1 VQAKVFIPGV
11 TYYQF
16 ALIVEEEILLQDTF
30 SLDGERV
37 RLSTRRTFTP
47 AETAHRLEVGV
58 GGDFVQPITLDCRA
72 LSNDRLLVTA
82 TCTNDTYRPAYD
94 RLLDQIRFYWGLEA
108 REGPGEREVAEK
120 APATP
125 RPINLSTA
133 QRVAEAKYSILAH
146 GLTKTAACDL
156 ANVHRHTYN
165 RWENDPTV
173 DRLLEEMRD
182 HPPEL

>member
-1 VQAKVFIPGV
+1 MQTKVFIPGV

-37 RLSTRRTFTP
+37 RLTTRRTFTP
-47 AETAHRLEVGV
+47 NETANRLEVGV
-58 GGDFVQPITLDCRA
+58 GGDFVQPITLDCMP
-72 LSNDRLLVTA
+72 LSTQRLLVTA
-82 TCTNDTYRPAYD
+82 TCTNDYYRPAYD
-94 RLLDQIRFYWGLEA
+94 RLLDQIRFYWGLEVP
-108 REGPGEREVAEK
+108 EGPGEREVAGK
-120 APATP
+120 APAAP

-133 QRVAEAKYSILAH
+133 QRVAEAKYRILAC

-165 RWENDPTV
+165 RWENNPTV
-173 DRLLEEMRD
+173 DRLLEEMRH